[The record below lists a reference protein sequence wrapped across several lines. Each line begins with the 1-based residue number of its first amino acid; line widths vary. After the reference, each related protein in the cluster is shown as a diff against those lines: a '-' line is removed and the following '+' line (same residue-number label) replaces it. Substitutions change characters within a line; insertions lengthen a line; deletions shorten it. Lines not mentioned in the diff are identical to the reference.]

1 METAKKKTGGS
12 FFVDGVLSG
21 LMIGTGGTVSLSCD
35 NRYLGA
41 FLFSLGLFCIVQ
53 FRYGLYTGKVGYIL
67 DRDLPYLAETFSHCS
82 PMPSA
87 QLPWQD
93 WCT

>member
-1 METAKKKTGGS
+1 METAKKKNRWLS

-41 FLFSLGLFCIVQ
+41 FLFSLGL
-53 FRYGLYTGKVGYIL
+53 
-67 DRDLPYLAETFSHCS
+67 
-82 PMPSA
+82 
-87 QLPWQD
+87 
-93 WCT
+93 

>member
-1 METAKKKTGGS
+1 METAKKKNRWLS

-21 LMIGTGGTVSLSCD
+21 LMIGTGGIVSLSCD

-53 FRYGLYTGKVGYIL
+53 FRYGLYTGKAGRKVLTTTGFFAIL
-67 DRDLPYLAETFSHCS
+67 YKVYFGDVSKRS
-82 PMPSA
+82 
-87 QLPWQD
+87 
-93 WCT
+93 